1 MSSKPVDPAGE
12 ENRGGLTRG
21 ELLQRAAAGSAV
33 LMGGSLLAACGSS
46 ASSSTQTAA
55 PVSAIKAGGTLRIG
69 ATGGGAKDTIDANLA
84 TADTDIV
91 RVSSLYEPLA
101 QPSADF
107 KSVELVL
114 AESIEPVNG
123 DAGLWDIRLRPGVE
137 FHNGKTLSADD
148 VIFSI
153 QRIVNPKNPGVGA
166 ASIGYVDLGGM
177 KKMDTT
183 TVRVPLMIKNSAFV
197 DDLGQYFNVI
207 VPVGY
212 DPHNPVGTA
221 AFKYQSFTPG
231 QQSVFTKF
239 ANYWQTGYP
248 KVDELVII
256 DFTDDTAR
264 VNALLGGQ
272 IDLADTLPT
281 AELGEIQSNSSYRL
295 INNPSGS
302 WQPFTMRVDQ
312 APFNDVRVRQ
322 AFRLIAG
329 RPQLLEAVLS
339 GDGSVANDIYGR
351 YDPAYNYSLPQ
362 RVQDLAQAKSLLKQ
376 AGHDGLTVQLVT
388 SPVFQGIVQAA
399 EVFKQQATGAGVT
412 VSLRQVDTGTFY
424 GPNYLK
430 WTFAQDFWGPR
441 RYLSQV
447 AQGSLPNSPFN
458 ETHWAM
464 GSDPTS
470 KQFLSLISQA
480 RAELDATQRTDL
492 IHEAQTLEYDQGGYI
507 IQYFSNYIGAYSSKL
522 TGIPAGAQATFL
534 LAPAFKQMGFTT

>member
-1 MSSKPVDPAGE
+1 
-12 ENRGGLTRG
+12 
-21 ELLQRAAAGSAV
+21 LLQRAAAGSAL
-33 LMGGSLLAACGSS
+33 LMGGSVLAACGSS
-46 ASSSTQTAA
+46 SSSSTQSTTSSA
-55 PVSAIKAGGTLRIG
+55 AIKPGGTLRIG
-69 ATGGGAKDTIDANLA
+69 ATGGGAKDVIDAHTA

-91 RVSSLYEPLA
+91 RISSLYEPLA
-101 QPSADF
+101 QPTADF
-107 KSVELVL
+107 KGIEMVL
-114 AESIEPVNG
+114 AESITPVNG
-123 DAGLWDIRLRPGVE
+123 DAGVWDIRLRPGVE

-148 VIFSI
+148 VIFSLK
-153 QRIVNPKNPGVGA
+153 RILNPKSPGTGA
-166 ASIGYVDLGGM
+166 ASIGYVNLGGL
-177 KKMDTT
+177 KKLDSR
-183 TVRVPLMIKNSAFV
+183 TVRVPLTIKNSAFL
-197 DDLGQYFNVI
+197 DDLAQYFNTI

-212 DPHNPVGTA
+212 DPKAPVGTA

-239 ANYWQTGYP
+239 PHYWQTGFP
-248 KVDELVII
+248 KVDKLVII

-264 VNALLGGQ
+264 VNALVGGQ

-281 AELGEIQSNSSYRL
+281 ALLGEIQSNSSLRL

-329 RPQLLEAVLS
+329 RPQLLEEVLS
-339 GDGSVANDIYGR
+339 GSGSVANDIYGR
-351 YDPAYNYSLPQ
+351 YDPAFNSALPQ
-362 RVQDLAQAKSLLKQ
+362 RHQDLAQAKSLLSS
-376 AGHDGLTVQLVT
+376 AGHSGLTVELVT
-388 SPVFQGIVQAA
+388 SPVFQGIVEAA
-399 EVFKQQATGAGVT
+399 TVFKQQATGAGVT
-412 VSLRQVDTGTFY
+412 VNLRKVDTGTFY

-464 GSDPTS
+464 GTDPTS
-470 KQFLSLISQA
+470 AKFKSLIAQA
-480 RAELDATQRTDL
+480 RAQVDQAKRTAL
-492 IHEAQTLEYDQGGYI
+492 IHEAQTLEYNEGGYI

-522 TGIPAGAQATFL
+522 AGIPAGVQATFL
-534 LAPAFKQMGFTT
+534 LAPKFKQMGFTS